1 MERKESTL
9 PIQPVLFFPIKA
21 AKADYDPSIIVD
33 GEVVND
39 FSNQQAEAF
48 KESLQ
53 DILEDIFNPDKPFTC
68 TTDSKVCEYCKLQ
81 PICGKKL

>member
-21 AKADYDPSIIVD
+21 SQEDYDPSIIIK
-33 GEVVND
+33 GEVIDD
-39 FSNQQAEAF
+39 FANQQADAF

-53 DILEDIFNPDKPFTC
+53 EILNDIFNPDKPFTC